1 MNHEHGSPQPSS
13 PTPAEIAAAIV
24 FMADDDPRIHA
35 AARDR
40 LLRWGKQ
47 AEQALREAAE
57 AESIRTRARAR
68 QLLRSL
74 EIRGNLQRVAALRLD
89 AAAPNAAANLLQGAV
104 HLANIVRTFGP
115 DATELGRR
123 LRGEG
128 RTLKAQFEG
137 RSLSACARMLA
148 ERLYGVLGLRGITG
162 LGATNASPT
171 RFGVEHV
178 LVDRVLADGPGVPVA
193 LSLIYLLVARWA
205 GLSAAGV
212 AMPEHFLIRLHGIRP
227 VLIDPFHGGRL
238 VTKADCTRYL
248 RSRGYDAV
256 QDRLRDIDDRAFLAH
271 YLRALQQGA
280 ANAVGHEARRTLGQA
295 LALLEAP

>member
-1 MNHEHGSPQPSS
+1 MSHDHGKQPASS

-24 FMADDDPRIHA
+24 FLADDDPRIHS

-40 LLRWGKQ
+40 LLRWGKPV
-47 AEQALREAAE
+47 EPALREAAE

-74 EIRGNLQRVAALRLD
+74 EIRGSLQRVAALRLG
-89 AAAPNAAANLLQGAV
+89 AASSTAPGNLLQGAV
-104 HLANIVRTFGP
+104 LLANIVRTFGP

-123 LRGEG
+123 LRIEG
-128 RTLKAQFEG
+128 RALKAKFAG
-137 RSLSACARMLA
+137 RSLSACARLLS
-148 ERLYGVLGLRGITG
+148 ERLYGVLGLRGANAAGCGEGQARAFG
-162 LGATNASPT
+162 LQ
-171 RFGVEHV
+171 HV
-178 LVDRVLADGPGVPVA
+178 LLDRVLAEGPGVPVA
-193 LSLIYLLVARWA
+193 LSLLYLLVARSA

-212 AMPEHFLIRLHGIRP
+212 AMPECFLIRLHGIRP

-238 VTKADCTRYL
+238 VTKADCARYL

-271 YLRALQQGA
+271 YLRALQEGA

-295 LALLEAP
+295 LSLLEAP